1 MAVHGDDRTFGGTQM
16 RELGL
21 VVRWGRF
28 HPGMGERTVELIAD
42 ALKYFYDR
50 TADGTLSYFEP
61 FICQTGDHDENLGF
75 FLMKGPEANILRV
88 LEDEERIR
96 LDARAAELVTHL
108 RTEVLAVGA
117 DVLTYVQRMVEADA
131 TATVA

>member
-1 MAVHGDDRTFGGTQM
+1 M

-28 HPGMGERTVELIAD
+28 HPGAGERMVELVGD
-42 ALKYFYDR
+42 VLKYFYDKV
-50 TADGTLSYFEP
+50 TDGTLTYFEP
-61 FICQTGDHDENLGF
+61 FLCQTGDHDENLGF
-75 FLMKGPEANILRV
+75 FLMKGPEANVLRL
-88 LEDEERIR
+88 LEDEERMR

-108 RTEVLAVGA
+108 RTDLLAVGA

-131 TATVA
+131 PELATSTADSHVAA